1 MDDSTGA
8 TRAPEGV
15 GSVNINTAFPSKYV
29 KAAEIPEE
37 GLVAAIDRVDMED
50 VDGKGSMKPVLYFR
64 GGKKGLVLNVTNSK
78 KIVQL
83 VGSDNTDNWSGQK
96 ITLYQSETEYAG
108 DTVAC
113 IRVRAAKGV
122 TPTAPAPAPTELGS
136 PTLDVS
142 EIPF

>member
-8 TRAPEGV
+8 TGAPERI

-64 GGKKGLVLNVTNSK
+64 GGPE
-78 KIVQL
+78 
-83 VGSDNTDNWSGQK
+83 DH
-96 ITLYQSETEYAG
+96 A
-108 DTVAC
+108 
-113 IRVRAAKGV
+113 
-122 TPTAPAPAPTELGS
+122 
-136 PTLDVS
+136 VS
-142 EIPF
+142 ERDGIRGGYGRLHPCPRCQGHRSHGSSARTNRTR

>member
-1 MDDSTGA
+1 
-8 TRAPEGV
+8 
-15 GSVNINTAFPSKYV
+15 VNINTAFPSKYV

-83 VGSDNTDNWSGQK
+83 VGSDNTDNWAGQR

-113 IRVRAAKGV
+113 IRVRAAKG
-122 TPTAPAPAPTELGS
+122 TAPTAPAPAPTELGS
-136 PTLDVS
+136 PTMDAS
-142 EIPF
+142 DIPF

>member
-1 MDDSTGA
+1 M
-8 TRAPEGV
+8 
-15 GSVNINTAFPSKYV
+15 NINTAFPSKYV

-37 GLVAAIDRVDMED
+37 GLVATIDRVEMQD

-64 GGKKGLVLNVTNSK
+64 GGTKGLVLNITNSK

-83 VGSDNTDNWSGQK
+83 VGSDNTDNWAGVK
-96 ITLYQSETEYAG
+96 VTLYQSETEYAG

-113 IRVRAAKGV
+113 IRVRAAKDA
-122 TPTAPAPAPTELGS
+122 APAPAAPPVAALGS
-136 PTLDVS
+136 PTMDAS